1 MKVSKSRTLLKC
13 AECDYVVGSWE
24 EIPQHSK
31 PKERPILRELTNQER
46 EKGA

>member
-1 MKVSKSRTLLKC
+1 MLTIRE
-13 AECDYVVGSWE
+13 AQIM